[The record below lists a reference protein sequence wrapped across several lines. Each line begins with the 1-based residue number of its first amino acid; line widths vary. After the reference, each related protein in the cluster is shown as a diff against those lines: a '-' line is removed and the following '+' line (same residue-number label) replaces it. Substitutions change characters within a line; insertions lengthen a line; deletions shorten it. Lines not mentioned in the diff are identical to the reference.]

1 MELPRRTF
9 LRLAAAVAALPGLAR
24 AAWAQS
30 YPARPV
36 RMMVG
41 YPAGYGPDIVGRLV
55 AQALSDRLGQQF
67 VVENRPGAGSNIAT
81 ELVVRASPDGY
92 MLILLTSTNAVN
104 ASLYTNLTFNV
115 IHDIAPVARIG
126 GTPFVLVVN
135 PSFPAKTVPEL
146 IAYAKAN
153 PGKVN
158 VASNGIGTTPHVVF
172 ELFKMLTGV
181 NMVHVPY
188 RGNYMTDLLGGQVQ
202 AAFSPIAS
210 ALEYIRTGKL
220 RALAVTTATRQEALA
235 DVPALAEFVPGYEAT
250 GWYGL
255 GAPRDTPAEIVE
267 KLNQATNAGLADAQ
281 IKARFA
287 DLGIPLVTGSP
298 ADFGKFIAAET
309 DKWGKV
315 IREANIKLE

>member
-1 MELPRRTF
+1 MELRRRSF
-9 LRLAAAVAALPGLAR
+9 LRLAAAAAALPAVSR
-24 AAWAQS
+24 AAWAQN

-36 RMMVG
+36 RLMVG

-55 AQALSDRLGQQF
+55 AQSLSDRLGQQF
-67 VVENRPGAGSNIAT
+67 VVENRPGAGSNFAT
-81 ELVVRASPDGY
+81 ELVVRAEPDGY
-92 MLILLTSTNAVN
+92 MLLLLTSTNAVN
-104 ASLYTNLTFNV
+104 ASLYANLHFNV

-126 GTPFVLVVN
+126 GTPFVLVLN

-172 ELFKMLTGV
+172 ELFKLLTGV
-181 NMVHVPY
+181 DMVHVPY
-188 RGNYMTDLLGGQVQ
+188 RGNYLTDLLGGQVQ
-202 AAFSPIAS
+202 AAFSPIAF

-220 RALAVTTATRQEALA
+220 RALAVTTATRQEALP

-255 GAPRDTPAEIVE
+255 GAPHGTPAEIVE
-267 KLNQATNAGLADAQ
+267 KLNQATNAGLADAGL
-281 IKARFA
+281 KARFA

-309 DKWGKV
+309 EKWGKV
-315 IREANIKLE
+315 IREASIKLE